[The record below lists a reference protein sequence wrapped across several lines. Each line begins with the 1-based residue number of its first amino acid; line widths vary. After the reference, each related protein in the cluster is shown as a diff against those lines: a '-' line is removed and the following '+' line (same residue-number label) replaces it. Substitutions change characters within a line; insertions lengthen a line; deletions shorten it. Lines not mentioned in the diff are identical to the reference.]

1 MVLELLLDLARR
13 QICRATEI
21 ERRWC
26 DLKHRTEALG
36 GSLKVAPQG
45 GECLLVE
52 QLFAAWGV
60 AIVALTVALSPMVYG
75 DSAN

>member
-1 MVLELLLDLARR
+1 MPRHGNRAAVVRLEASDGSA
-13 QICRATEI
+13 
-21 ERRWC
+21 
-26 DLKHRTEALG
+26 G